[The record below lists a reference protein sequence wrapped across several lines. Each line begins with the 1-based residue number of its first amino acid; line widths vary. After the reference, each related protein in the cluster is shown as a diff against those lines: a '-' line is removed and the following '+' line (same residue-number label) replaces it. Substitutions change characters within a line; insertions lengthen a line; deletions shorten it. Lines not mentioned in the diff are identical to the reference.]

1 MVREPVTTTVS
12 RIWAP
17 SDFGASGA
25 WPVVTWADTVEA
37 RANMLAPIL
46 IFLIRISSP
55 DYYIL
60 NFKAV
65 NNSDPTLNIPP
76 YPAVIPARNTE
87 FGD

>member
-1 MVREPVTTTVS
+1 
-12 RIWAP
+12 
-17 SDFGASGA
+17 
-25 WPVVTWADTVEA
+25 
-37 RANMLAPIL
+37 MLAPIL
-46 IFLIRISSP
+46 IFLIRILSP